1 MLVNKMAEEPAPPAT
16 LPAEFVESLQ
26 NLSVDQLG
34 EAGDYAEALV
44 AHRAR
49 ERPLEEEEGD
59 EEPEDM
65 DSAERPTDVPAG
77 ASVTIKEIND
87 NRYRY
92 WQWRDGEKIKSK
104 YIGPVT
110 SSK

>member
-1 MLVNKMAEEPAPPAT
+1 MDAE
-16 LPAEFVESLQ
+16 
-26 NLSVDQLG
+26 
-34 EAGDYAEALV
+34 
-44 AHRAR
+44 
-49 ERPLEEEEGD
+49 
-59 EEPEDM
+59 
-65 DSAERPTDVPAG
+65 ERPTDVPSG

-110 SSK
+110 SSE